1 MMREMDGRDRLWEAI
16 NRENGD
22 ENTIR
27 KDNIVMRE
35 ALMRFLG
42 ATGQGEE
49 KRVGVQRSQHY
60 AVNVEDKYA
69 RDGCEIKDESE
80 DDLEYNDD
88 EDFDLEYVSKSNDI
102 RRVPPEFVSY
112 KGESH
117 EESIGEVAARYN
129 VSKSIIG
136 PVLHTIRSIDK
147 RWRSKRNDRVR
158 KRVRNVVKPRERRR
172 SEVARPKQGPEE
184 PKDVFHTEGDT
195 NRKGA
200 GINTIGETLFK
211 MMEDVEDEM
220 FV

>member
-1 MMREMDGRDRLWEAI
+1 MDGRDRLWEAI

-60 AVNVEDKYA
+60 GVNVEDKYA

-117 EESIGEVAARYN
+117 EESIGEVAASAPYDK
-129 VSKSIIG
+129 V
-136 PVLHTIRSIDK
+136 IDK

-172 SEVARPKQGPEE
+172 SEVERPKQGPEE